1 MAVKLLD
8 IEFSEPINPIRG
20 LERYEKIRILVRY
33 RGVPIKWVEMYNN
46 PWLAIIPAEQVRV
59 AIFEQIGK
67 ELTKAI
73 LTEKLGLKPEPNDLL
88 PPISVVI
95 CTRDRTDL
103 LKGALEAILAL
114 DYPNR
119 EIIVIDNAPSN
130 SSTAELVARLPVRYV
145 KEERP
150 GLDWARN
157 RGIAEASHEIIAFTD
172 DDVRPDRGWLRGM
185 AAGFVD
191 PTIMAVS
198 GLVAPAEL
206 ETEAQIQYE
215 FGYGGMLQY
224 LHCFKVDGSNL
235 TAQKLLWASAYG
247 VGANMAFRRQV
258 FEDVGNFDPA
268 LDVGTPT
275 RGAGDIEMFHRI
287 LAKGY
292 STFYE
297 PTAFVWHVHR
307 RSGEALSRQLRDNG
321 RGFGAFLLTCDRN
334 RTVSRGAIVQFAV
347 FHWLNWWLLRR
358 LIRPNWFPRKLVFS
372 ELLGALQSPFA
383 YKEAQLQAQKLAE
396 LPDVEPQQVEPQ
408 VVAGG
413 VR

>member
-20 LERYEKIRILVRY
+20 LEVYEKIRILVRY

-67 ELTKAI
+67 ELTKVI
-73 LTEKLGLKPEPNDLL
+73 LTEKLDLKPKPNDLL

-114 DYPNR
+114 DYPDR

-130 SSTAELVARLPVRYV
+130 NSTAELVARLPVRYV

-321 RGFGAFLLTCDRN
+321 RGFGAYLLTCDRN
-334 RTVSRGAIVQFAV
+334 RTVSRGAILHFAV
-347 FHWLNWWLLRR
+347 FNWLNWWLLRR
-358 LIRPNWFPRKLVFS
+358 LRQPGWFPRKLVVS

-383 YKEAQLQAQKLAE
+383 YREAQLQAQRLAL

-408 VVAGG
+408 VVVGG
-413 VR
+413 LL